1 MVYTLVN
8 ITLISLKRYIY
19 WKHHFKQL
27 METLYLFV
35 ESLIDKKT
43 FMRWGDEATVEFR
56 EADGDRRFGTSSFN
70 VRLTNGRWLNFMLS
84 WGEWLAIVDL
94 LATHVYVRSAV
105 YEFNAH
111 MLNEILVTEEVVPKK
126 IGVLLHDIALEKRD
140 EWPVHGVYAKV

>member
-1 MVYTLVN
+1 MVTVDLV
-8 ITLISLKRYIY
+8 
-19 WKHHFKQL
+19 QAAL
-27 METLYLFV
+27 MFV
-35 ESLIDKKT
+35 
-43 FMRWGDEATVEFR
+43 
-56 EADGDRRFGTSSFN
+56 
-70 VRLTNGRWLNFMLS
+70 LTNGRWLNFMLS

-140 EWPVHGVYAKV
+140 TSGQSTVFTPRSEKAVYTDFVQLVSGGGARKYLLGGPKMLREARIYGVWGQRSRFSFC

>member
-1 MVYTLVN
+1 M
-8 ITLISLKRYIY
+8 
-19 WKHHFKQL
+19 KQL
-27 METLYLFV
+27 LRSEKLMVTVDLVQAALMFV
-35 ESLIDKKT
+35 
-43 FMRWGDEATVEFR
+43 
-56 EADGDRRFGTSSFN
+56 
-70 VRLTNGRWLNFMLS
+70 LTNGRWLNFMLS